1 MQNFIEK
8 IVEGFDFGALSTMDN
23 IQPSFATTLSE
34 QLFKDQIL
42 DKICSSFTKK
52 TLTISEEADK
62 FDEPMFG
69 GFKPQYVI
77 YEASQFKW
85 QRDKVYLGASV
96 SKNGVVDIV
105 INSDLINFTSY
116 LNNVYSVLNANN
128 FSTGTLYV
136 ARPSESSYSKIL
148 TLYTEGL
155 DTDFKNMNF
164 DNLPSSIKMV
174 LKDGKISENYVTV
187 YQMSERTSI
196 DDIVSF
202 ESYIDSLGVNTVVQY
217 ECSPRVN
224 ASELKNVIEYIEE
237 NIYYTEVA
245 DADKILKDNK
255 IKMTQ
260 KDCDRVSDLIK
271 QNKDAR
277 SQANAITAL
286 TKAVSRFAWYCKLA
300 HINPAIFSSL
310 YKNESYYFCTGNTD
324 IYSPYGSEPRSQ
336 TFRNCE
342 AFYRCA
348 VYLGA
353 TNDIV
358 NAAYSKTFDESN
370 NENANRELSEI
381 NYGPFTSFMLFI
393 DNLKVPY
400 TIGNHTQF
408 NSYYSHY
415 SYNSYGSSC
424 YINIELLGNQ
434 FELSKSS
441 QTYYVCF
448 KDCEMFQWLKKNMSD
463 DYTVSRMSTGR
474 DEIITLQKLRTY
486 ILKYLKAKKSG
497 TV

>member
-1 MQNFIEK
+1 
-8 IVEGFDFGALSTMDN
+8 MDN

-187 YQMSERTSI
+187 Y
-196 DDIVSF
+196 
-202 ESYIDSLGVNTVVQY
+202 
-217 ECSPRVN
+217 
-224 ASELKNVIEYIEE
+224 
-237 NIYYTEVA
+237 
-245 DADKILKDNK
+245 
-255 IKMTQ
+255 
-260 KDCDRVSDLIK
+260 
-271 QNKDAR
+271 
-277 SQANAITAL
+277 
-286 TKAVSRFAWYCKLA
+286 
-300 HINPAIFSSL
+300 
-310 YKNESYYFCTGNTD
+310 
-324 IYSPYGSEPRSQ
+324 
-336 TFRNCE
+336 
-342 AFYRCA
+342 
-348 VYLGA
+348 
-353 TNDIV
+353 
-358 NAAYSKTFDESN
+358 
-370 NENANRELSEI
+370 
-381 NYGPFTSFMLFI
+381 
-393 DNLKVPY
+393 
-400 TIGNHTQF
+400 
-408 NSYYSHY
+408 
-415 SYNSYGSSC
+415 
-424 YINIELLGNQ
+424 
-434 FELSKSS
+434 
-441 QTYYVCF
+441 
-448 KDCEMFQWLKKNMSD
+448 
-463 DYTVSRMSTGR
+463 
-474 DEIITLQKLRTY
+474 
-486 ILKYLKAKKSG
+486 
-497 TV
+497 